1 MKILNETELKE
12 VGGGTGTGTTQQ
24 NALGGLSNIWEGA
37 NGYAYRD
44 ANGGW
49 HYRITKT
56 PWQATTDVIVNGWAD
71 AAAGG
76 FGL

>member
-1 MKILNETELKE
+1 MIMKILNETELKE
-12 VGGGTGTGTTQQ
+12 VSGGGM
-24 NALGGLSNIWEGA
+24 WDGA

-49 HYRITKT
+49 HYKVTKT
-56 PWQATTDVIVNGWAD
+56 PAQATVDVVVNSWANG
-71 AAAGG
+71 AAGG

>member
-12 VGGGTGTGTTQQ
+12 VSGGGM
-24 NALGGLSNIWEGA
+24 WDGA

-49 HYRITKT
+49 
-56 PWQATTDVIVNGWAD
+56 QGNQN
-71 AAAGG
+71 AGTG
-76 FGL
+76 NSRRCR